1 MPHQELDC
9 KQRARCCHRARPFAE
24 CSDQQLE
31 AADTM
36 EEEGFKIPD
45 VPRPGAGDQDIADW
59 AEEVRLLMTIVTMIL
74 MLVMQVR
81 PSMRKLR
88 QGMDSLLKTSRM
100 MCSVFRLEQSP
111 EAVKLTAEV
120 GIIVRIRIG
129 KTTFIQTLSR

>member
-1 MPHQELDC
+1 
-9 KQRARCCHRARPFAE
+9 
-24 CSDQQLE
+24 
-31 AADTM
+31 M

-59 AEEVRLLMTIVTMIL
+59 AEEVRLLMTMMMIL